1 MYRKIFSI
9 LVALSVLS
17 ACATSAP
24 AGPKV
29 RVENAWARPAAASSM
44 NEGSGTAGMQDMS
57 GMSGMSG
64 SETSSAVYF
73 VIVNEGGEA
82 DTLIGATTDV
92 ANQAEMHETQIVGDV
107 AEMAPVPRVDIPA
120 HGRIEFKP
128 GGYHVMLVGLT
139 RDLKEG
145 ETLKLT
151 LQFEKS
157 GAITLDVPIQQE
169 K

>member
-1 MYRKIFSI
+1 
-9 LVALSVLS
+9 
-17 ACATSAP
+17 
-24 AGPKV
+24 
-29 RVENAWARPAAASSM
+29 
-44 NEGSGTAGMQDMS
+44 
-57 GMSGMSG
+57 MSG
-64 SETSSAVYF
+64 SETTSAVYF

-92 ANQAEMHETQIVGDV
+92 ANQAEIHETQIVGDV

-151 LQFEKS
+151 LRFEKS

>member
-1 MYRKIFSI
+1 MVRTLISI
-9 LVALSVLS
+9 LAASVVLS
-17 ACATSAP
+17 ACAT

-64 SETSSAVYF
+64 SETTSAVYF

-92 ANQAEMHETQIVGDV
+92 ANQAEIHETQIVGDV

-151 LQFEKS
+151 LRFEKS